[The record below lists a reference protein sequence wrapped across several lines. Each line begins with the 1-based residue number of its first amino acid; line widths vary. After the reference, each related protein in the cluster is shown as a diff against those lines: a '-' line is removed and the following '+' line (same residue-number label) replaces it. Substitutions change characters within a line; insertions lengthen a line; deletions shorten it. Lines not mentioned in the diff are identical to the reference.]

1 VAIHPAGIASAEAFG
16 SASVV
21 PGVVVIQPT
30 GIVSQEAFG
39 SVLVKAV
46 YYIVPNGIASAEAF
60 GSPFVRLEPVPVLM
74 SGECYIQLVTR
85 GLVLLQP
92 ILKGEVRIR

>member
-1 VAIHPAGIASAEAFG
+1 MVSASPRSRAYIGWDVSHLPFIYPTGIASAEAFG
-16 SASVV
+16 TASVV
-21 PGVVVIQPT
+21 PG
-30 GIVSQEAFG
+30 A
-39 SVLVKAV
+39 VLVM
-46 YYIVPNGIASAEAF
+46 PDGIGSQEAF

-74 SGECYIQLVTR
+74 SGKCYIQLVTR